1 MTREQIRKEL
11 YYQNPI
17 AKKTG
22 ETTEGDFFYLAV
34 LKDGTKVNFFVPKK
48 DTFLQNGGSS
58 RMNDQEFAKHLG
70 RWIVT
75 NKK

>member
-1 MTREQIRKEL
+1 MTRDKIRKEL

-22 ETTEGDFFYLAV
+22 ETAEGDFYYLTV
-34 LKDGTKVNFFVPKK
+34 LKDGTEVNFFVPKK

-70 RWIVT
+70 RWLVI
-75 NKK
+75 NK

>member
-11 YYQNPI
+11 YYQNPV

-22 ETTEGDFFYLAV
+22 ETAEGDFYYLAM
-34 LKDGTKVNFFVPKK
+34 LKDGTEVNFFVPKK

-58 RMNDQEFAKHLG
+58 RMNDQEYSKNIS
-70 RWIVT
+70 RWAVV
-75 NKK
+75 